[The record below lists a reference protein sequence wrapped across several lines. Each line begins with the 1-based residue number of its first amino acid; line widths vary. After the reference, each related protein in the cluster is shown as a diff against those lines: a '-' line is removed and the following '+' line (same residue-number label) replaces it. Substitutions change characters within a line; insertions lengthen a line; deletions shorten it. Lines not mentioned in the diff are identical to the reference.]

1 MARSRCTSCGHGKT
15 RWYLCFCEGFL
26 RGLLR
31 LREGGPRGFGNV
43 ATSKLCEE
51 GPESRRPF
59 QHITSYHTALL
70 EAGGKKIPP
79 ETGAAC

>member
-31 LREGGPRGFGNV
+31 LREGGPRGLAMLQLPNS
-43 ATSKLCEE
+43 ARRALNPE
-51 GPESRRPF
+51 GLFNTKP
-59 QHITSYHTALL
+59 
-70 EAGGKKIPP
+70 G
-79 ETGAAC
+79 